1 MSHTLFRRLRGLAT
15 CALAA
20 AALATSAPAL
30 SAGDTLRVATE
41 GTYPPW
47 SFKDASGQL
56 QGFDVDIANAL
67 CAQMKVK
74 CQIVAQAWDGIIPGL
89 QANRYDAIVAS
100 MSTTPARRKQVLFT
114 NKYKDTTSS
123 FIAAKD
129 SGIKDVSPA
138 GLKGKRIGVQR
149 GASQHQWL
157 VANGYDKTAS
167 LVLYDDTRQPE
178 LDLVAGRVDL
188 IIGNK
193 ATFYSD
199 FFKRPDSKD
208 FAFVGPEFKGG
219 VLGDGNAIAVRLDD
233 AELCNRINA
242 ALAAIM
248 TNGTYDQIRKKYFP
262 FSLM

>member
-1 MSHTLFRRLRGLAT
+1 MSHSLFQRLRGLVT

-20 AALATSAPAL
+20 TALVMSAPAF
-30 SAGDTLRVATE
+30 SEGDTLRVATE

-129 SGIKDVSPA
+129 SGIA
-138 GLKGKRIGVQR
+138 LRLAREQGLELPLAEATKAQ
-149 GASQHQWL
+149 
-157 VANGYDKTAS
+157 YDKMVFEG
-167 LVLYDDTRQPE
+167 LGH
-178 LDLVAGRVDL
+178 LDKSG
-188 IIGNK
+188 I
-193 ATFYSD
+193 
-199 FFKRPDSKD
+199 
-208 FAFVGPEFKGG
+208 
-219 VLGDGNAIAVRLDD
+219 
-233 AELCNRINA
+233 AELTFKDRHA
-242 ALAAIM
+242 EA
-248 TNGTYDQIRKKYFP
+248 
-262 FSLM
+262 

>member
-1 MSHTLFRRLRGLAT
+1 MSISLLKRLWGLLG
-15 CALAA
+15 CALAV
-20 AALATSAPAL
+20 AALGMSAPAF
-30 SAGDTLRVATE
+30 SASDTLRVATE

-56 QGFDVDIANAL
+56 QGFDVDVANAL

-100 MSTTPARRKQVLFT
+100 MSMTPARRKQVLFT

-123 FIAAKD
+123 FIVAKD

-149 GASQHQWL
+149 GSSQHQWL
-157 VANGYDKTAS
+157 TANGYDSAAT

-178 LDLVAGRVDL
+178 LDLVAGRVDA

-199 FFKRPDSKD
+199 FFKRPESGD
-208 FAFVGPEFKGG
+208 FTFVGPELKGG
-219 VLGDGNAIAVRLDD
+219 VLGDGNAIAVRLDNTD
-233 AELCNRINA
+233 LWNRLNA
-242 ALAAIM
+242 ALAAIIA
-248 TNGTYDQIRKKYFP
+248 NGTYDRIRKKYFP
-262 FSLM
+262 FQLM

>member
-1 MSHTLFRRLRGLAT
+1 MSISLTRYFRAT
-15 CALAA
+15 AA
-20 AALATSAPAL
+20 FVLGIFVLTFSLPAL

-114 NKYKDTTSS
+114 NKYKETTSS
-123 FIAAKD
+123 FIVAKD
-129 SGIKDVSPA
+129 SGIKDVTPA

-149 GASQHQWL
+149 GSSQHQWL
-157 VANGYDKTAS
+157 TANGYDKTS
-167 LVLYDDTRQPE
+167 TLVLYDDTRQPE
-178 LDLVAGRVDL
+178 LDLVAGRVDA

-193 ATFYSD
+193 ATFYAS
-199 FFKRPDSKD
+199 FFKRAEAKD
-208 FAFVGPEFKGG
+208 FQFVGPEFKGG
-219 VLGDGNAIAVRLDD
+219 VLGEGNAIAVRLTDT
-233 AELCNRINA
+233 ELCNQLNA
-242 ALAAIM
+242 ALDAIM
-248 TNGTYDQIRKKYFP
+248 KNGTYDEIRKKYFP
-262 FSLM
+262 FPLM

>member
-1 MSHTLFRRLRGLAT
+1 MLICLLKRVGQLLGFAAT
-15 CALAA
+15 A
-20 AALATSAPAL
+20 AALTMSTPAL
-30 SAGDTLRVATE
+30 SASDTLRVATE

-47 SFKDASGQL
+47 SFKDSSGHL

-74 CQIVAQAWDGIIPGL
+74 CEIVAQQWDGIIPGL

-114 NKYKDTTSS
+114 NKYKETTSS

-149 GASQHQWL
+149 GSSQQQWL
-157 VANGYDKTAS
+157 TDAGYDKGS

-178 LDLVAGRVDL
+178 LDLVAGRVDV
-188 IIGNK
+188 IVGNK

-199 FFKRPDSKD
+199 FFKRPESKD
-208 FAFVGPEFKGG
+208 FQFVGPELKGG
-219 VLGDGNAIAVRLDD
+219 ALGDGNAIAVRLNDTD
-233 AELCNRINA
+233 LCNRLNA
-242 ALAAIM
+242 ALDAIIK
-248 TNGTYDQIRKKYFP
+248 NGTYDQIRKKYFP
-262 FSLM
+262 FALM

>member
-1 MSHTLFRRLRGLAT
+1 MSG
-15 CALAA
+15 
-20 AALATSAPAL
+20 PAF

-47 SFKDASGQL
+47 SFKDSSGQL

-67 CAQMKVK
+67 CVQRKMK

-100 MSTTPARRKQVLFT
+100 MSTTPERRKQVLFT
-114 NKYKDTTSS
+114 NRYKDTTSS

-149 GASQHQWL
+149 GSSQHQWL
-157 VANGYDKTAS
+157 TANGYDKTAS

-193 ATFYSD
+193 ATFYAD

-219 VLGDGNAIAVRLDD
+219 ILGDGNAIAVRLSD
-233 AELCNRINA
+233 AELCSRINA

-248 TNGTYDQIRKKYFP
+248 ANGTYDQIRKKYFP
-262 FSLM
+262 FPLM

>member
-1 MSHTLFRRLRGLAT
+1 MSFSLFKRIRVMLGCGLA
-15 CALAA
+15 
-20 AALATSAPAL
+20 ATILMSAPAF
-30 SAGDTLRVATE
+30 SASDTLRVATE

-47 SFKDASGQL
+47 SFKDSSGNL

-67 CAQMKVK
+67 CAQMKMK
-74 CQIVAQAWDGIIPGL
+74 CQIVAQQWDGIIPGL

-123 FIAAKD
+123 FIVAKD
-129 SGIKDVSPA
+129 SGIKDISPA

-149 GASQHQWL
+149 GSSQHQWL
-157 VANGYDKTAS
+157 TGNGYDKTAT

-178 LDLVAGRVDL
+178 LDLVAGRVDA

-199 FFKRPDSKD
+199 FFKRPESKD
-208 FAFVGPEFKGG
+208 FTFVGPELKGG

-233 AELCNRINA
+233 TELCNRLNT
-242 ALAAIM
+242 ALEAIIK
-248 TNGTYDQIRKKYFP
+248 NGTYDQIRKKYFP
-262 FSLM
+262 FPLM

>member
-1 MSHTLFRRLRGLAT
+1 MSHILIQKLRRLVT
-15 CALAA
+15 YALAA
-20 AALATSAPAL
+20 MALALSVPAH

-41 GTYPPW
+41 GTYSPW
-47 SFKDASGQL
+47 SFKDAAGKL

-67 CAQMKVK
+67 CTQMKVK

-114 NKYKDTTSS
+114 NKYKDTISN

-138 GLKGKRIGVQR
+138 SLKGKRIGVQR
-149 GASQHQWL
+149 GSSQHQWL
-157 VANGYDKTAS
+157 VANGYDKTAT

-178 LDLVAGRVDL
+178 LDLIAGRVDL

-193 ATFYSD
+193 ATFYSE

-208 FAFVGPEFKGG
+208 FTFVGPEFKGG
-219 VLGDGNAIAVRLDD
+219 VLGEGSAIAVRLNDT
-233 AELCNRINA
+233 ELCNRLNA

-248 TNGTYDQIRKKYFP
+248 ANGTYDEIRKKYFP
-262 FSLM
+262 FPLM